1 MFVGMTFCLPI
12 AYFLEYK
19 NKKAAAVAA
28 AAAADGVTEPL
39 LSGGLT
45 SFPASRTALEE
56 LKEVALLYI
65 PTFFDLIA
73 TILMNIGLLT
83 VTASVYQML
92 RGAEMLFAALFAVVF
107 LKRKLNKYHFGGIGC
122 CIVGITLVGA
132 SSLLSGEGSASHA
145 VDPARILFGMS
156 LIVMSQ
162 AVQAAQITFEDFFMV
177 RKKINFTF
185 VSAYMGKYLSKDEF
199 SKAAVNFI
207 SLANFSFSFLF

>member
-1 MFVGMTFCLPI
+1 MFIGMTFCLPI

-19 NKKAAAVAA
+19 NKRAA
-28 AAAADGVTEPL
+28 AATRAASGSATEPL
-39 LSGGLT
+39 LGEGLT
-45 SFPASRTALEE
+45 SFPQEKSLVDE

-107 LKRKLNKYHFGGIGC
+107 LKRKLNRYHYGGIGC
-122 CIVGITLVGA
+122 CILGITLVGA

-145 VDPARILFGMS
+145 VDSKRILFGMA

-177 RKKINFTF
+177 RENENEYYVEKIF
-185 VSAYMGKYLSKDEF
+185 
-199 SKAAVNFI
+199 FI
-207 SLANFSFSFLF
+207 STS

>member
-1 MFVGMTFCLPI
+1 MFIGMTFCLPI
-12 AYFLEYK
+12 AYFQEYK
-19 NKKAAAVAA
+19 NKRAA
-28 AAAADGVTEPL
+28 AATRAAAGSATEPL
-39 LSGGLT
+39 LGEGLT
-45 SFPASRTALEE
+45 SFPQEKSLVDE

-107 LKRKLNKYHFGGIGC
+107 LKRKLNRYHYGGIGC
-122 CIVGITLVGA
+122 CILGITLVGA

-145 VDPARILFGMS
+145 VDSKRILFGMA

-177 RKKINFTF
+177 RENENEYYVEKIF
-185 VSAYMGKYLSKDEF
+185 
-199 SKAAVNFI
+199 FI
-207 SLANFSFSFLF
+207 STSVHLIRFLLY

>member
-1 MFVGMTFCLPI
+1 MFIGMTFCLPI

-19 NKKAAAVAA
+19 NKRAA
-28 AAAADGVTEPL
+28 AATRAAAGSATEPL
-39 LSGGLT
+39 LGEGLT
-45 SFPASRTALEE
+45 SFPQEKSLVDE

-107 LKRKLNKYHFGGIGC
+107 LKRKLNRYHYGGIGC
-122 CIVGITLVGA
+122 CILGITLVGA

-145 VDPARILFGMS
+145 VDSKRILFGMA

-177 RKKINFTF
+177 RENENEYYVEKIF
-185 VSAYMGKYLSKDEF
+185 
-199 SKAAVNFI
+199 FI
-207 SLANFSFSFLF
+207 STSVHLIRFLLY